1 MWKEG
6 RIEGQVRQ
14 NIETCDGEEIAIR
27 PNQAMI
33 DYHHMCSVPFR
44 HKNQKLAL
52 VVIFYVVSIESGFNI
67 NLRCHA
73 SLILKCISK
82 KDMYIIL

>member
-1 MWKEG
+1 MYVKG

-67 NLRCHA
+67 NLTFSC
-73 SLILKCISK
+73 LPNIQMCF
-82 KDMYIIL
+82 

>member
-1 MWKEG
+1 MYVEG

-33 DYHHMCSVPFR
+33 DYHHNVLFPFVIKT
-44 HKNQKLAL
+44 KNLL
-52 VVIFYVVSIESGFNI
+52 C
-67 NLRCHA
+67 L
-73 SLILKCISK
+73 
-82 KDMYIIL
+82 